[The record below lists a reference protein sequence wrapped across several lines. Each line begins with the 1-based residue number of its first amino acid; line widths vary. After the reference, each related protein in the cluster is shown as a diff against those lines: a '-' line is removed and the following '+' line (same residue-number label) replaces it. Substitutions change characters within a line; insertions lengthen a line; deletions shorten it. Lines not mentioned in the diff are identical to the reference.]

1 MKKLLAILAACVIG
15 ITTVG
20 CGDTTLAKVNGKAIK
35 AKQYEEELKF
45 TKWIYQLQ
53 YGDSVWEMMK
63 AQDPKYQDTIKNQ
76 VLDKMVQEQVFLQYA
91 EKNDIKPNDKELKE
105 FKEQNKKI
113 LENAKTKESLKKAGI
128 NEDYLEKL
136 AEKSATMAGVQ
147 KFIEKKST
155 PSEKQLK
162 EYFEKNNEKL
172 DASHILLSTTDPKT
186 GKPMDEKQK
195 AEVKKKAD
203 EVYKKAKDGEDFAK
217 LAKEYSQDPGS
228 KEAGGSLG
236 EFPRGAMVPEFEKVA
251 FSLKDGEISKPVETQ
266 FGYHIIKLN
275 KKIKLNFNDVKNN
288 MKQELTQKNMQELFA
303 KIQKDAKVEK
313 FQDKLKDIDFGPV
326 ETEKKKDE
334 KKDEKKDDK
343 KADEKKADEKKAD
356 DKKADVKKEEK
367 KDEKK

>member
-1 MKKLLAILAACVIG
+1 LKKLLAILAACVIG
-15 ITTVG
+15 LTTVA
-20 CGDTTLAKVNGKAIK
+20 CVGDATLAKVNGKPIK
-35 AKQYEEELKF
+35 AKQYEEELRF
-45 TKWIYQLQ
+45 TKWIYELQ

-63 AQDPKYQDTIKNQ
+63 AQDPKYQETIKNQ
-76 VLDKMVQEQVFLQYA
+76 VLDKMIQEQTFLEYA
-91 EKNDIKPNDKELKE
+91 EKNDIKPSEKELKE

-113 LENAKTKESLKKAGI
+113 LEDAKTKESLKKAGI
-128 NEDYLEKL
+128 NEEFLDKL

-162 EYFEKNNEKL
+162 EYFDKHNEKL
-172 DASHILLSTTDPKT
+172 DASHILLATTDPNT

-203 EVYKKAKDGEDFAK
+203 EIYKKAKDGEDFAK

-236 EFPRGAMVPEFEKVA
+236 QFPRGAMVPEFEKVA
-251 FSLKDGEISKPVETQ
+251 FSLKDGEISQPVETQ

-275 KKIKLNFNDVKNN
+275 KRIKLNYNDVKNT
-288 MKQELTQKNMQELFA
+288 MKQELTQQNMQELLT

-313 FQDKLKDIDFGPV
+313 FEDKLKDIKFGPV
-326 ETEKKKDE
+326 ETEKKKDD
-334 KKDEKKDDK
+334 KKTDEKKTDEKKSDEKKTDDK
-343 KADEKKADEKKAD
+343 KADEKKT
-356 DKKADVKKEEK
+356 EEK
-367 KDEKK
+367 K